1 MFEVIQKERPITTEK
16 EQAYKVSNT
25 IPNKRGPPP
34 YSMLTPLPQYADDT
48 VFRLIKA
55 ELGDEIERVDQS
67 YKNMKKRSKDSN
79 GVQKKKTY
87 ALGGLI

>member
-1 MFEVIQKERPITTEK
+1 MFEVIQKERPSTPEK
-16 EQAYKVSNT
+16 EQESKVSII

-55 ELGDEIERVDQS
+55 EQGAEIERLDQS
-67 YKNMKKRSKDSN
+67 YKIMKKRSKDSN
-79 GVQKKKTY
+79 GVQKRRTY

>member
-1 MFEVIQKERPITTEK
+1 MFEVIQKERPSTPEK
-16 EQAYKVSNT
+16 EPESKVST
-25 IPNKRGPPP
+25 IIPNKRGPPP

-55 ELGDEIERVDQS
+55 EQGDEIERLDQS

-79 GVQKKKTY
+79 GV
-87 ALGGLI
+87 

>member
-1 MFEVIQKERPITTEK
+1 
-16 EQAYKVSNT
+16 
-25 IPNKRGPPP
+25 
-34 YSMLTPLPQYADDT
+34 MLTPLPQYADDT

-55 ELGDEIERVDQS
+55 ELGDEIESMDQS

-79 GVQKKKTY
+79 GVQKKRTY